1 MSDFGTTD
9 TPTDTI
15 TDTRPLALPGGAA
28 PPPDEPPGPPHD
40 HSDESGNQPPRGGS
54 SGTSWAN
61 TRLVR
66 PREGRIVGGVC
77 AALAETF
84 GIDVLLIRVAAVVLL
99 AFGGLGVLL
108 YGALWLLTPSADG
121 PAPLEAGRPPNTAR
135 RILTVAVVVA
145 GLAIV
150 GARFAWYGFGGAFFS
165 LAIIVGLIALIVQ
178 HRRVRTALAVAVIVV
193 VALCGLVMGF
203 GSHLGSRSYAV
214 SSTDDLWRTYSA
226 PTGTLR
232 VDLST
237 LNNGGGRHVRAVVG
251 SGNVIVTVPSTESGI
266 TVHIRGRSGI
276 GSVHVLGRSASGLGS
291 DISTVTN
298 TGGFSG
304 GNSDLW
310 VDAIAG
316 TGTVTVRTGS

>member
-28 PPPDEPPGPPHD
+28 PPPNDPPGPPHD
-40 HSDESGNQPPRGGS
+40 PSDESGNQPPHGGS
-54 SGTSWAN
+54 SGPSWAT

-108 YGALWLLTPSADG
+108 YGALWLLTPSADA
-121 PAPLEAGRPPNTAR
+121 PAPLEAGRPSGAR
-135 RILTVAVVVA
+135 RVLTVAVVVA
-145 GLAIV
+145 ALAVV
-150 GARFAWYGFGGAFFS
+150 GTRFAWYGFGGAFLS
-165 LAIIVGLIALIVQ
+165 LAVIVGLIALVMQ
-178 HRRVRTALAVAVIVV
+178 HRRLRTALAVAVIVL

-214 SSTDDLWRTYSA
+214 SSTNDLWRTYSA

-251 SGNVIVTVPSTESGI
+251 SGNVVVTVPSSDSGI
-266 TVHIRGRSGI
+266 TVHIRGRSGV
-276 GSVHVLGRSASGLGS
+276 GSVHVLGRSASGFGS

-298 TGGFSG
+298 PVSFAGSS
-304 GNSDLW
+304 SDLW